1 MNPAPLSSRP
11 DCPIS
16 PRQTR
21 FGKIFYGCT
30 NDPKCDYTAW
40 DKPVPVTCPDSKNPL
55 MGEKTKKTRGKDP
68 IQVLVC
74 PNCKHEEPMG

>member
-40 DKPVPVTCPDSKNPL
+40 DKPVPVTCPDCKNPL